1 MPFLSVKTNSI
12 KASKETVCVTVYV
25 LVMVLFGTDYDLGD
39 ARASAPVAEHQWVQ
53 HAWATVQ
60 RCSPME
66 LCISVVRSADDAAES
81 HSPTGDAATC
91 AL

>member
-1 MPFLSVKTNSI
+1 VQKLPSLQHRFYKRQMPFLLVKTNSI

-53 HAWATVQ
+53 HA
-60 RCSPME
+60 
-66 LCISVVRSADDAAES
+66 
-81 HSPTGDAATC
+81 
-91 AL
+91 